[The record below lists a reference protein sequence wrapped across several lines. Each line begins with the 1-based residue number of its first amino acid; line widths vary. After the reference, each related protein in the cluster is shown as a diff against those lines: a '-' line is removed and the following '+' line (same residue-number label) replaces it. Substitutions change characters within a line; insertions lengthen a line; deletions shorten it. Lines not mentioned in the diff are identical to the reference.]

1 MREHSEK
8 EIEIIVRAFKVYLK
22 KIVKHS
28 AFDFAKKVKSSGF
41 TEVVYSD
48 LVDEKVSL
56 SMYDEDTFFNIEKI
70 KYQELEKA
78 VSDPRISKAIKR
90 LKLEEK
96 LLLYLTA
103 KNFSAEQISEKM
115 NLKEQTVW
123 NKRNLIKNKI
133 KKQMEDLNN
142 ENRDE

>member
-28 AFDFAKKVKSSGF
+28 AFDFVKKVKSSKF

-56 SMYDEDTFFNIEKI
+56 SMYDEDAFFSIEKI

-78 VSDPRISKAIKR
+78 FSDPRISKAIKR

>member
-28 AFDFAKKVKSSGF
+28 AFDFVKKVKSSKF

-56 SMYDEDTFFNIEKI
+56 SMYDEDAFFSIEKI

-103 KNFSAEQISEKM
+103 KSFSAEQISEKM

>member
-8 EIEIIVRAFKVYLK
+8 EIEIIVRAFKVFLK

-28 AFDFAKKVKSSGF
+28 AYDFVKKVKSSKF

-48 LVDEKVSL
+48 LIDEKVSL
-56 SMYDEDTFFNIEKI
+56 SMYDEDAFFDIEEI
-70 KYQELEKA
+70 KYKELEKA
-78 VSDPRISKAIKR
+78 FSDPQLSKAIKN

-96 LLLYLTA
+96 MLIYLTA
-103 KNFSAEQISEKM
+103 NKYSAENISKKM
-115 NLKEQTVW
+115 NLKEQTIW
-123 NKRNLIKNKI
+123 NKRNIIKNKI
-133 KKQMEDLNN
+133 KRDLEDLNN